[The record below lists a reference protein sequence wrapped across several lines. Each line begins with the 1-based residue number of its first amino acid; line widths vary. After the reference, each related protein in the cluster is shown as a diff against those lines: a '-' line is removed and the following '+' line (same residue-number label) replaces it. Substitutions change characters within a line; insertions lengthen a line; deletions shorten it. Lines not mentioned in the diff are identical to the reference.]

1 MNGTPNA
8 PLSHIPRSL
17 VSAADYAAAA
27 PAHLTEQAWAY
38 FSGGA
43 GDESTLRHNRE
54 ALDAL
59 RLQNRVLSRLDGA
72 STECALFGVS
82 YAHPILIAPVAY
94 QRLAHAEG
102 EVAMATGASAVGAG
116 MVISTQA
123 SMLLEDVAAAT
134 QVPSWFQL
142 YMQPDRDHTC
152 QLLARA
158 KQAGCAAIVVTVD
171 APVNGIRAREHR
183 AGFVLP
189 ADVSAVNLVG
199 MQTHASFTA
208 PLGASPLFGS
218 GLLTAAPTWSDLA
231 WLRRQTDLPLLV
243 KGITAADDARRA
255 IDAGVDGIVVSNHGG
270 RTLDGQLGS
279 AAQLPAVVQAAA
291 GQVRILV
298 DGGIQRGTDVLKLL
312 ALGADAVLVGR
323 PAVYALA
330 VAGALGVAHVMHIL
344 RAELETAMAL
354 TGCATLADIG
364 PHVLAQTQ

>member
-1 MNGTPNA
+1 MNSSPDA
-8 PLSHIPRSL
+8 PLAHIPRSL

-59 RLQNRVLSRLDGA
+59 RLQSRVLSRLDGA
-72 STECALFGVS
+72 STECTLFGVP

-94 QRLAHAEG
+94 QRLAHVDG

-218 GLLTAAPTWSDLA
+218 GLLTAAPTWRDLA
-231 WLRRQTDLPLLV
+231 WLRQQTDLPLLV
-243 KGITAADDARRA
+243 KGVTAADDARRA
-255 IDAGVDGIVVSNHGG
+255 IEAGVDGIVVSNHGG
-270 RTLDGQLGS
+270 RTLDGQPGS
-279 AAQLPAVVQAAA
+279 AAQLPAVVQVAT
-291 GQVRILV
+291 GQVKILV
-298 DGGIQRGTDVLKLL
+298 DGGIQRGTDVLKML
-312 ALGADAVLVGR
+312 ALGADAVCVGR

-354 TGCATLADIG
+354 TGCATLADVG
-364 PHVLAQTQ
+364 PHVLADAK